1 MKRKIY
7 FILTLIYSIINL
19 IICYTSTIIPNKF
32 IMPLILAYTLSL
44 IIMYILI
51 TRKKILPNIFGIIL
65 SIIIIIINTI
75 IIVANNEANNLLN
88 KITNTNKITYNYS
101 LIVLKENNYNN
112 IKDLNNKTIGTYYND
127 TDTNYNKALTKL
139 NDKLTYKEQKEDNII
154 NIINSLYKKEID
166 GIFIASSYI
175 DIIKESDKT
184 FENKTKIIDTI
195 SIKVKVKSKEKVKTT
210 NKGEPFILYISGID
224 TYGEISSV
232 SRSDVNI
239 IATINPKTGKVL
251 LTHIPRDY
259 YVQLRDTYGY
269 KDKLTHAGVYGINK
283 SINTI
288 EDLLDIK
295 IDYYTRINFNSLIS
309 LIDKIG
315 GIDVYSE
322 ISFTPHTNKKV
333 YINQGMNHLNGEQAL
348 AFSRERYA
356 YIEGDRHRGQNQE
369 IVIEAIIK
377 KLTTSNDIKTLKI
390 LLNELD
396 KILQTNMD
404 KTTINNLINNQIDTN
419 TTWTVET
426 YNLNGFDASEY
437 TYSYP
442 NQKLYVMI
450 PDETTIEEAKVKI
463 NEIKNMQ

>member
-19 IICYTSTIIPNKF
+19 VICFNSTIIPNKF
-32 IMPLILAYTLSL
+32 IIPLIITYTLSL
-44 IIMYILI
+44 LIIYILT
-51 TRKKILPNIFGIIL
+51 TRKKILLNIFGIIL
-65 SIIIIIINTI
+65 SIIIITINTTI
-75 IIVANNEANNLLN
+75 ILANNEANNLLN

-101 LIVLKENNYNN
+101 LIVLNDSSYNN
-112 IKDLNNKTIGTYYND
+112 IKELNDKTIGTYYND
-127 TDTNYNKALTKL
+127 TDINYNKALTKL
-139 NDKLTYKEQKEDNII
+139 NDKLTYKEQNQDNII
-154 NIINSLYKKEID
+154 DTINSLYKKEVE
-166 GIFIASSYI
+166 GIFIATSYI

-195 SIKVKVKSKEKVKTT
+195 SIKVKSKEKVKTT

-259 YVQLRDTYGY
+259 YVQLRDTTGY

-295 IDYYTRINFNSLIS
+295 IDYYMRINFNSLIS

-377 KLTTSNDIKTLKI
+377 KLTTSNDIKTFKI

-404 KTTINNLINNQIDTN
+404 TATINNLINNQIDNN
-419 TTWTVET
+419 TTWSVES

-450 PDETTIEEAKVKI
+450 PDETTVQEAKNKI
-463 NEIKNMQ
+463 NETKNMQ

>member
-195 SIKVKVKSKEKVKTT
+195 KVKVKSKEKVKTT
-210 NKGEPFILYISGID
+210 NKGEPFTLYISGID

-239 IATINPKTGKVL
+239 IATINPKTGKIL

-269 KDKLTHAGVYGINK
+269 KDKLTHAGVYGIDK

-288 EDLLDIK
+288 EDLLNIN

-322 ISFTPHTNKKV
+322 IAFTPHTNKKV
-333 YINQGMNHLNGEQAL
+333 YINQGINHLNGEQAL

-377 KLTTSNDIKTLKI
+377 KLTTSNDIKTFKI

-404 KTTINNLINNQIDTN
+404 KTTINNLINNQIDTS
-419 TTWTVET
+419 TTWTVES